1 LGGERIYKIENDGKL
16 VPVLIRHYLKLNGQ
30 FIAFNVDREFCDA
43 VDGLVVVDLMK
54 TKTKLLDRFMGPEG
68 ARTYCEYWSG
78 KGYRHASRA
87 S

>member
-1 LGGERIYKIENDGKL
+1 MGGERIYKIENDGKL
-16 VPVLIRHYLKLNGQ
+16 VPVLIRHYFKLNGQ